1 MDASRQCAGRHS
13 DHVHRS
19 EIEPLSAAYAVLLA
33 RQCAMKHSND
43 VQLSANQE
51 RAEQARR
58 YRSNP
63 NKKRGI

>member
-1 MDASRQCAGRHS
+1 MLFFWRGMDA
-13 DHVHRS
+13 
-19 EIEPLSAAYAVLLA
+19 A